1 MLARRQVM
9 FRAICSF
16 VLFNLSFSSIAVSA
30 AQTQSILVGSYLTPG
45 IIEADGSGMFNRLN
59 KLIFKELEQP
69 YDLVIQPVHRIK
81 KSLVDG
87 HVKTYFPE
95 MWESLPGRHSD
106 YVVSQP
112 IFYKKVV
119 LFTTKASGFTTLQ
132 DLEGKFLGA
141 VDGFSY
147 GFDIIKNPKLNIL
160 YQNSDD
166 VNIRLLLNG
175 RLDGVLGGYP
185 GTVIALNRYA
195 DKNKIKYDLTKPVAV
210 LESFYVCPKTKAGIA
225 LCEKISLGIEALKS
239 KGILVLDS
247 VTGDSKFN
255 P

>member
-1 MLARRQVM
+1 ML
-9 FRAICSF
+9 RAICLF
-16 VLFNLSFSSIAVSA
+16 VLFNLSTSSTAFSRAK
-30 AQTQSILVGSYLTPG
+30 TQSVSVGSYLTPG

-59 KLIFKELEQP
+59 KLIFKELGQP
-69 YDLVIQPVHRIK
+69 FDLVIQPVHRIK

-87 HVKTYFPE
+87 YVQTYFPE
-95 MWESLPGRHSD
+95 MWESLPEKHSD

-112 IFYKKVV
+112 IFYKKVI
-119 LFTTKASGFTTLQ
+119 LFTAKNSSFNTLQ
-132 DLEGKFLGA
+132 DLEGKILGA

-147 GFDIIKNPKLNIL
+147 GTNIIKNPKLNIL
-160 YQNSDD
+160 YQNNDD
-166 VNIRLLLNG
+166 VNINLLLNG

-185 GTVIALNRYA
+185 GTVIALNKHG
-195 DKNKIKYDLTKPVAV
+195 DKDKIKYDLTKPVAV
-210 LESFYVCPKTKAGIA
+210 LESFYVCPNTKAGIA

-247 VTGDSKFN
+247 ETGDSQFS